1 MGRIEKKFEEVKPD
15 MTPMID
21 VTFLLLIFFIVT
33 LKFKTLEGRLDSNLP
48 KDMGTSNATVEEIE
62 KVDIVIQVANPGQKV
77 PDPRT
82 ATTSKPE
89 GRLMMLSGRVLRV
102 SVGTNSFN
110 VRTDAFDKDGLF
122 SDLTR
127 LRTALAPYAKTQE
140 LREDTPVTLD
150 AREGVVYGDVIGV
163 LDVVIDMQFV
173 KVSFAGTQA
182 QD

>member
-1 MGRIEKKFEEVKPD
+1 MASKADRKFEEVKPD

-48 KDMGTSNATVEEIE
+48 KDMGTSSAETEEIE
-62 KVDIVIQVANPGQKV
+62 KIDIIIQIANPGERR

-82 ATTSKPE
+82 KTTSKPE
-89 GRLMMLSGRVLRV
+89 GRLEHFVGRILRV
-102 SVGTNSFN
+102 SVGTTSFT
-110 VRTDAFDKDGLF
+110 VRTDALDSNGLF
-122 SDLTR
+122 DDLRR
-127 LRTALAPYAKTQE
+127 LRSALEGYD
-140 LREDTPVTLD
+140 REETPVTLD
-150 AREGVVYGDVIGV
+150 ARDGVVYGDVIGV
-163 LDVVIDMQFV
+163 LDVVIDEKFI

>member
-1 MGRIEKKFEEVKPD
+1 MARVEKKFEEVKPD

-77 PDPRT
+77 PDPDT
-82 ATTSKPE
+82 KTSSKPQ
-89 GRLMMLSGRVLRV
+89 GRLDHYVGRVVRV
-102 SVGTNSFN
+102 SVGTTSFN
-110 VRTDAFDKDGLF
+110 VRTDALNEDGLF
-122 SDLTR
+122 TDLGR
-127 LRTALAPYAKTQE
+127 LRTALNPFLKTKDE
-140 LREDTPVTLD
+140 TPVTLD

-163 LDVVIDMQFV
+163 LDVVIDMGFV

>member
-1 MGRIEKKFEEVKPD
+1 MASKADRKFQEVKPD

-48 KDMGTSNATVEEIE
+48 KDMGSSTAETPEIE
-62 KVDIVIQVANPGQKV
+62 KIDIIIQVANPGTRT
-77 PDPRT
+77 PDPKT
-82 ATTSKPE
+82 ATTSRPE
-89 GRLMMLSGRVLRV
+89 GRLEYFAGRILRV
-102 SVGTNSFN
+102 SVGTNSFT
-110 VRTDAFDKDGLF
+110 VRTDALDSNGLF
-122 SDLTR
+122 ADLSR
-127 LRTALAPYAKTQE
+127 LRASLTGYDRDE
-140 LREDTPVTLD
+140 TPVTLD

-163 LDVVIDMQFV
+163 LDVVIDEDFI